1 MLTVDFK
8 LLPVKGGERILD
20 VGCGTGRHSWY
31 VCSIDHCSVYSM
43 DIDLESLLR
52 AKYVLYLMDCEKQS
66 KGDWNII
73 MANGMRMPFRDATF
87 DKIICSEM
95 MEHVIDDEQGVRELY
110 RVLKDGGE
118 MAVSVP
124 TWLTEKIYWGISEK
138 YHTNPGGHIRIYR
151 KKQLVDLLERYNFK
165 VYAIRHKHAFHS
177 IYWLLRC
184 LVGVRREKAIL
195 PRLYH
200 KFLVWET
207 DNKTRRYRYF
217 RWLESLFDPFFPKSL
232 VVYVKKM
239 PDSLL

>member
-8 LLPVKGGERILD
+8 LLPVNSGERVLD

-31 VCSIDHCSVYSM
+31 VCSLDHCSVYSM
-43 DIDLESLLR
+43 DIDLESLLK
-52 AKYVLYLMDCEKQS
+52 AKYVLYLMDCEKQA
-66 KGDWNII
+66 KGKWDII

-151 KKQLVDLLERYNFK
+151 QKQLVDLLQRHNFK

-184 LVGVRREKAIL
+184 LVGVRREKAII

-200 KFLVWET
+200 RFLVWET

-217 RWLESLFDPFFPKSL
+217 RRLESLFDPIFPKSL

-239 PDSLL
+239 PQTR

>member
-1 MLTVDFK
+1 LLTVDFK
-8 LLPVKGGERILD
+8 LLPVKGGEKVLD

-31 VCSIDHCSVYSM
+31 VCSLDHCSVYAM
-43 DIDLESLLR
+43 DIDLESLLK
-52 AKYVLYLMDCEKQS
+52 AKYVLYMMDCEKQS
-66 KGDWNII
+66 KGKWNII
-73 MANGMRMPFRDATF
+73 MGNGMRMPFKDATF

-110 RVLKDGGE
+110 RVLKDGGA

-124 TWLTEKIYWGISEK
+124 TWLTEKIYWSISEK

-151 KKQLVDLLERYNFK
+151 QKQLVDLLERHNFK

-184 LVGVRREKAIL
+184 LVGVRREKALL

-217 RWLESLFDPFFPKSL
+217 RRIEGFFDNFFPKSL
-232 VVYVKKM
+232 VVYVKKV
-239 PDSLL
+239 PPQP